1 MSACSFNRLLQ
12 FVNKQLDLDGQLE
25 VYDHLDR
32 CDICRD
38 AVCQL
43 SSDRHGAFF
52 IYRAHPVEP
61 SVLPHPITRQEDLWV
76 RADDYKRTCKRSGAL

>member
-12 FVNKQLDLDGQLE
+12 LVNKELDLDGQLE
-25 VYDHLDR
+25 VYRHLDQ

-43 SSDRHGAFF
+43 SCDRDEAFF
-52 IYRAHPVEP
+52 IASRAPREGVAP
-61 SVLPHPITRQEDLWV
+61 PAR
-76 RADDYKRTCKRSGAL
+76 